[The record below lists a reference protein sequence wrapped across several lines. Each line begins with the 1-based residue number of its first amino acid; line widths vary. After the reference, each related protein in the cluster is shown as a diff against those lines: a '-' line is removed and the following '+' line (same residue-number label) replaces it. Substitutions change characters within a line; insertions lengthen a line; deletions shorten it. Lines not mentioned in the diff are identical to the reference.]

1 MDARA
6 INNGAWSPNHF
17 VPLLSPAIH
26 YESDNSNQP
35 TPIVVTPEKKTLK
48 NNTVT
53 QIRIPEFQSS
63 LSRRLRTGDNIG
75 IDSTQSTN
83 PGTMQNSQN
92 DLAEQHQSRLDKL
105 KEQARISRMNETD
118 EQRQNRLE
126 KQKQRAQSSRT
137 GEAEE
142 HRQLRLEKQKTRNQS
157 NQSNETA
164 EQRQNRLE
172 KKRER
177 TRSNRTNETEEQ
189 RLIRLEQQRKR
200 SQANKRKRKL
210 EKRASDNSAIQ
221 QQDIDMQ
228 LNETEHHALRDGDK
242 MDDLTRNEN
251 VVNKKKS
258 STSLPWPEPIA
269 HKLKEACLQQFLRRM
284 SMSALAE
291 TTCAVCNVRTPVQK
305 TKKIPMS
312 KIPHFHLLKVSDE
325 LKDVIISTQ
334 SSTSKNSNGDK
345 IQVVEH
351 AQIPSTLNSPS
362 FYYENGI
369 VLYTNGLSQQN
380 KLNMCTL
387 CQKCYEALSK
397 EQIPKFSPANNMWL
411 GDVPTELQGLTIPE
425 EKLIS
430 LYRHN
435 SCVIKLQSPFHST
448 TTAQAALKGN
458 CITFLQNVP
467 NIVSSLPLAL
477 DDLCDTLKVIFVG
490 ARPPERIH
498 LKKILTVQSNSALNK
513 LLHHIKTIGGRVMG
527 SAYSRTALRTRI
539 HALIYNQGLPSI
551 FLTLN
556 PADIHSPV
564 ALYFAGIKLDLDN
577 IQMGQ
582 LMDTYKRAEIIASHP
597 VATAKFFHLLISNIL
612 NTMISGGVLGPIKAY
627 FGTVESQGRGSL
639 HLHLLIW
646 LDHDMKPAD
655 MKEKIQNADFREK
668 LKAYLE
674 DIIKE
679 DLDEF
684 KDKHVFEN
692 LHVTRTLNTPP
703 RLSQD
708 NIYAALRTMDLTGL
722 GENINKSPV
731 WSTPIKQQ
739 LSPSTPYAASLW
751 NKSLHTPTHDR
762 PTSDVIGDDV
772 YDDEIIDDENNDE
785 EQFQIQSVENDKSFV
800 LVNTRIDY
808 QYRSNILNNTCL
820 YDFVSILY
828 KKKIN
833 ATDLKYLS
841 KTTAPI
847 REDICEKGRPPNER
861 YPFQKQ
867 HPQTSTHLMMKYS
880 QPHIPI
886 LYGPQIPRRDRD
898 DTRER
903 YSRALLTLFVP
914 WCTVTDLCDVN
925 QTWEDAFKSRQHLI
939 SMHSWKIIENIQLL
953 HECKKDRDE
962 HLLQV
967 ITEAQTD
974 NGAIDPI
981 LLPANHDVHG
991 EHDMDDSEDLL
1002 ELLRH
1007 LDEHT
1012 STAINTT
1019 KKSTENKYIEET
1031 IATVE
1036 NVGRF
1041 THLNTY
1047 QQSSLNESTD
1057 KQLVPFVSATP
1068 DLVRLNT
1075 KWQEQLKNEKERVRR
1090 NLMNG
1095 SHEKDWDGTLDL
1107 NAAKDA
1113 VITVINPN
1121 NYNTSKFENYG
1132 SVLPVIS
1139 VTANFPTQRSIVEQ
1153 FTLNREQRAA
1163 FMIIT
1168 SHLDGDNRCRTGEQR
1183 NSGKPRTIK
1192 PGDSKLEKQWRL
1204 IEYLFIDEMSMVG
1217 LTLLA
1222 KLNRIISAAKHV
1234 DPQIPFG
1241 GVNVIFF
1248 GDYLQYP
1255 PVYDA
1260 PLHTDFSLPTKK
1272 KSSKLP
1278 TEKQIQQR
1286 VARSLI
1292 LQINCVV
1299 KLTQQ
1304 MRTEDLRYL
1313 QLLERLRHGQCTHD
1327 DYELLLTR
1335 VVGQPSVASLHD
1347 SPWNQAPILVFRNE
1361 VRTQLNH
1368 KAAIHNATQSG
1379 NLPMV
1384 CVAQDTCKGKPIED
1398 PTLIK
1403 KLLELSDIW
1412 YIY

>member
-762 PTSDVIGDDV
+762 PTSVMNVLHNQSNINPACLPTPNPSSPNFAARFRADVVQLVETDNKHKHSDTCYKYSNPKQGDKKICRLRMPRKLVPVSTIDPDTGHISMRRSDAWINNFNEYLIAACRSNMDIKFIWSGSDAKALVYYITDYVTKMSLSFHDTFALVQKSITSFQNSLQQTSKESAIEKSRKLVLRCYNTLASQQELSGVQVASYLMNWDDHYTTHKFQGLFLIQTERFLQAQLNEICAKQKMELAAHDIIDDDV
-772 YDDEIIDDENNDE
+772 YDDDEAIDNENNDE
-785 EQFQIQSVENDKSFV
+785 EHFQIQLAENDKKYV

-808 QYRSNILNNTCL
+808 QYRSDILNDMCL
-820 YDFVSILY
+820 YDFVSALY
-828 KKKIN
+828 KKKMN

-841 KTTAPI
+841 KTTVPVE
-847 REDICEKGRPPNER
+847 EDISGKGRPPNER
-861 YPFQKQ
+861 FPFQKQ
-867 HPQTSTHLMMKYS
+867 HPQASTHLMIKYS
-880 QPHIPI
+880 EPHVPI

-914 WCTVTDLCDVN
+914 WRTVTDLCGAN
-925 QTWEDAFKSRQHLI
+925 QTWEDALNSRQHLI
-939 SMHSWKIIENIQLL
+939 SVHSWKIIENIQLL

-967 ITEAQTD
+967 IAEAQVD
-974 NGAIDPI
+974 NDAIDPG

-991 EHDMDDSEDLL
+991 VYDMDDSDDLL
-1002 ELLRH
+1002 ELLGN
-1007 LDEHT
+1007 LDEYT
-1012 STAINTT
+1012 TAAVNTT
-1019 KKSTENKYIEET
+1019 RKTTENKYIEET
-1031 IATVE
+1031 IEAVE
-1036 NVGRF
+1036 KVGRF
-1041 THLNTY
+1041 NHTNIHH
-1047 QQSSLNESTD
+1047 QSSSDISIDRTNR
-1057 KQLVPFVSATP
+1057 QLIPFLCATP
-1068 DLVRLNT
+1068 HLVQLNT
-1075 KWQEQLKNEKERVRR
+1075 KWQEQLKIEKERVRR
-1090 NLMNG
+1090 SLITGNYD
-1095 SHEKDWDGTLDL
+1095 KDDDILDL
-1107 NAAKDA
+1107 FAARDA
-1113 VITVINPN
+1113 VVTVMNPN
-1121 NYNTSKFENYG
+1121 NYSTNNFENYG
-1132 SVLPVIS
+1132 SILPVLKVIN
-1139 VTANFPTQRSIVEQ
+1139 NFPTQTSIINE
-1153 FTLNREQRAA
+1153 FTLNRE
-1163 FMIIT
+1163 
-1168 SHLDGDNRCRTGEQR
+1168 
-1183 NSGKPRTIK
+1183 
-1192 PGDSKLEKQWRL
+1192 
-1204 IEYLFIDEMSMVG
+1204 
-1217 LTLLA
+1217 
-1222 KLNRIISAAKHV
+1222 
-1234 DPQIPFG
+1234 
-1241 GVNVIFF
+1241 
-1248 GDYLQYP
+1248 
-1255 PVYDA
+1255 
-1260 PLHTDFSLPTKK
+1260 
-1272 KSSKLP
+1272 
-1278 TEKQIQQR
+1278 
-1286 VARSLI
+1286 
-1292 LQINCVV
+1292 
-1299 KLTQQ
+1299 
-1304 MRTEDLRYL
+1304 
-1313 QLLERLRHGQCTHD
+1313 
-1327 DYELLLTR
+1327 
-1335 VVGQPSVASLHD
+1335 
-1347 SPWNQAPILVFRNE
+1347 
-1361 VRTQLNH
+1361 
-1368 KAAIHNATQSG
+1368 
-1379 NLPMV
+1379 
-1384 CVAQDTCKGKPIED
+1384 
-1398 PTLIK
+1398 
-1403 KLLELSDIW
+1403 
-1412 YIY
+1412 